1 MIRWCECRVLIC
13 VGVGFGL
20 VGGGGVVGLG
30 CGVMGCGVMGCGGMG
45 VLVVE
50 VQWWCGTVVV
60 AG

>member
-30 CGVMGCGVMGCGGMG
+30 CGVMGCGGMG